1 MVSGMIFDLYC
12 LLESGVGYEWYA
24 IESPWLVRTI
34 CEYCLHC
41 SVLLVL
47 CFNFFFSLLMK
58 ACNLACKNEEALKTV
73 MEIVAR
79 VVHLVISGDEP
90 IWNCL
95 CDIEEYVNL
104 LSAN

>member
-1 MVSGMIFDLYC
+1 MNIACIVVYFWFSVSI
-12 LLESGVGYEWYA
+12 
-24 IESPWLVRTI
+24 
-34 CEYCLHC
+34 
-41 SVLLVL
+41 
-47 CFNFFFSLLMK
+47 FFFSLLMK

>member
-1 MVSGMIFDLYC
+1 MNIACIVVYFWFSVSILG
-12 LLESGVGYEWYA
+12 
-24 IESPWLVRTI
+24 
-34 CEYCLHC
+34 
-41 SVLLVL
+41 
-47 CFNFFFSLLMK
+47 SLLMK